1 MITKGTYF
9 QNDPERPLVYGD
21 IEVDDRKRQRLRGEE
36 LKQGVLAESV
46 IVGFC
51 GTDNELMH
59 MGQRGELAK
68 KFPEGRDRLVNGHE
82 GVVYV
87 PSEDRFAIVLIR
99 GGDSYDPTRY
109 TEDETYFEY
118 GCDQADGL
126 FSDCNYYN
134 PDMLLPIPDGYVKD
148 GKIDLEAAKKLT
160 FCDPYACMLFQRER
174 MEDLGVAHLF
184 RVEMAKHH
192 CSEEEGREYAKNEV
206 FKRTVIFGMGTTGMF
221 IGDLIRQKYPD
232 AKILFVARS
241 AANSPKAKFAVEVAK
256 ADYLCTDGMSKE
268 ETAAAIQ
275 EAIGGR
281 ATTFIGT
288 SGTSLECEIA
298 FKYGVLG
305 NNGLYNSF
313 SLGPQVTFDTMPFG
327 FQNHLVF
334 SSINFREAHMREAIG
349 LLLKSRYNEIVELI
363 DREEFT
369 KDPKDAYDNKI
380 YCKGAPMKT
389 AVIWNEK
396 YINR

>member
-1 MITKGTYF
+1 
-9 QNDPERPLVYGD
+9 
-21 IEVDDRKRQRLRGEE
+21 
-36 LKQGVLAESV
+36 
-46 IVGFC
+46 
-51 GTDNELMH
+51 
-59 MGQRGELAK
+59 
-68 KFPEGRDRLVNGHE
+68 
-82 GVVYV
+82 
-87 PSEDRFAIVLIR
+87 
-99 GGDSYDPTRY
+99 
-109 TEDETYFEY
+109 
-118 GCDQADGL
+118 
-126 FSDCNYYN
+126 
-134 PDMLLPIPDGYVKD
+134 
-148 GKIDLEAAKKLT
+148 
-160 FCDPYACMLFQRER
+160 
-174 MEDLGVAHLF
+174 
-184 RVEMAKHH
+184 MA
-192 CSEEEGREYAKNEV
+192 
-206 FKRTVIFGMGTTGMF
+206 
-221 IGDLIRQKYPD
+221 
-232 AKILFVARS
+232 
-241 AANSPKAKFAVEVAK
+241 
-256 ADYLCTDGMSKE
+256 
-268 ETAAAIQ
+268 
-275 EAIGGR
+275 EAIREALGGR